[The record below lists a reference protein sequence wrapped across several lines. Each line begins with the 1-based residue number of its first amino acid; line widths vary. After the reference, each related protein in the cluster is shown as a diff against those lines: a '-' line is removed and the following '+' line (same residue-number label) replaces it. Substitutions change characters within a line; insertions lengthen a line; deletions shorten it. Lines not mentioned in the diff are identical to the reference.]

1 MTKPLA
7 LVIEDDVDL
16 ANIFAEALQAADFD
30 TEIIAAGDVA
40 LNRLKT
46 VAPLVVVLDLHL
58 PRVSGMEILP
68 QIRSDAR
75 LAKTRVIVAS
85 ADPVMADSLA
95 DIADL
100 VLIKP
105 ISFGQLRDMAARLKP
120 ATTGFTV

>member
-1 MTKPLA
+1 M
-7 LVIEDDVDL
+7 IEDDVDL

-46 VAPLVVVLDLHL
+46 VVPLVVVLDLHL

-85 ADPVMADSLA
+85 ADPVMADSMA

-120 ATTGFTV
+120 AASGFTV

>member
-46 VAPLVVVLDLHL
+46 VVPLVVVLDLHL

-85 ADPVMADSLA
+85 ADPVMADSMA

-120 ATTGFTV
+120 AASGFTV